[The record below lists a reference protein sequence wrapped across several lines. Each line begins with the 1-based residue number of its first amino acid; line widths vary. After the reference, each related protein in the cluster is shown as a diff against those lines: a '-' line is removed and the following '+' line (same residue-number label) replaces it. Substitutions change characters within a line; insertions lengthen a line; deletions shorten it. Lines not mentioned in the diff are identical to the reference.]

1 MGNNTNYE
9 QTMTINKIKTKIICP
24 KCPLI
29 PIINIT
35 TTKEGT
41 LICEYRCPSFHMGLI
56 KLEEMIKTPNE
67 KNKSKSKELAI
78 KCLSCKGDLSK
89 MNKNILKYCGI
100 CGNYIC
106 DHCIEGHNKVK
117 SKHKVINYN
126 KINSVCLIH
135 GINIKFYCFTCL
147 RNICTKCVG
156 HKNHCFKELK
166 EIEPNKELIENME
179 YYFQEVF
186 NYFSSI
192 EKNIEENDKEKFIE
206 FKDRNLLL
214 LYFVKDLYQIY
225 LNKKEKKTLN
235 GEIIINLLNLS
246 QFNLDSKNIYT
257 YKDFYLK
264 NHLIT
269 NNTSVSSIC
278 SFTNTK
284 ANYKIGELTPIFF
297 KYLNFEENYP
307 QFKVL
312 RMDYNFI
319 AYNIEKML
327 YFMKNEE
334 KVYFFV
340 KLNEIIT
347 DYYQLKDHTV
357 AICSK
362 DKIYF
367 YKLMQIEPY
376 IVEIKV
382 YFPKIDN
389 IYQLYGSIYDNLYV
403 LTENLSVYKLIH
415 EKINENNN
423 KFDIFMSIK
432 FSKKIIPK
440 GKNSFL
446 CNKDSFDNSYS
457 GSNSYIKDKRIY
469 NNLEDDDD
477 EYNDNSINEIDN
489 NKSSNIENIYY
500 KNIKKEIRDNDNSY
514 IEESENEKA
523 DNKNINNN
531 PQMIINKLIMYE
543 KNKKPKGKEN
553 SKINAK
559 NMNFSIKG
567 IVYNYLILNQN
578 EGILIINTDKLTFQN
593 ELNDYH
599 HNFINF
605 IIYNNHIL
613 IANNNVINFLT
624 VPDFL
629 KVSEVHASEPIIDYI
644 IPNKNMILLIG
655 KHSIEQLELNTW
667 KRVSK
672 LMDREL
678 FNFEENKK
686 DIIVGNNNE
695 LYLFKNEDIYKFEK
709 RT

>member
-1 MGNNTNYE
+1 MGNNINYE
-9 QTMTINKIKTKIICP
+9 QTMTINKIETKIICP

-78 KCLSCKGDLSK
+78 KCLSCKEDLSK
-89 MNKNILKYCGI
+89 TNKNILKYCGI
-100 CGNYIC
+100 CRNYIC
-106 DHCIEGHNKVK
+106 DYCIEGHNKVK
-117 SKHKVINYN
+117 SRHKIINYN

-156 HKNHCFKELK
+156 HKNHCFKQLE
-166 EIEPNKELIENME
+166 EIEPNKELIENMK
-179 YYFQEVF
+179 YYFNEVF
-186 NYFSSI
+186 NYISSI
-192 EKNIEENDKEKFIE
+192 EKNIDENDKEKFFA

-225 LNKKEKKTLN
+225 LDKKEKKILN

-246 QFNLDSKNIYT
+246 QFNLDNKNIYT

-269 NNTSVSSIC
+269 KNTSVSSIC

-307 QFKVL
+307 EFKVL

-319 AYNIEKML
+319 AYNIGKML

-362 DKIYF
+362 DNIYF

-376 IVEIKV
+376 IAEIKV
-382 YFPKIDN
+382 NFPEIDN
-389 IYQLYGSIYDNLYV
+389 ISQLYGSIYDNLYV
-403 LTENLSVYKLIH
+403 LTKNLFIHKLIH

-423 KFDIFMSIK
+423 KFDIFMKKK
-432 FSKKIIPK
+432 FSGVIMPDLYV
-440 GKNSFL
+440 KNTCL
-446 CNKDSFDNSYS
+446 YNNDSFNRYSYS
-457 GSNSYIKDKRIY
+457 DSFIKDQRIY
-469 NNLEDDDD
+469 NILGDDD
-477 EYNDNSINEIDN
+477 EYNDNSNNEIDN
-489 NKSSNIENIYY
+489 NNSNIENIYN
-500 KNIKKEIRDNDNSY
+500 KNSNKEIRDNDNSD
-514 IEESENEKA
+514 IEESENEKV
-523 DNKNINNN
+523 DNKNINN
-531 PQMIINKLIMYE
+531 PQMIVNKLIMYE
-543 KNKKPKGKEN
+543 QNKKLKGKEN
-553 SKINAK
+553 SEYNAIK
-559 NMNFSIKG
+559 MNLSIKG
-567 IVYNYLILNQN
+567 MVYNYLILSQIK
-578 EGILIINTDKLTFQN
+578 GILIINTDKLTFQN
-593 ELNDYH
+593 KLNDYYD
-599 HNFINF
+599 NFINF

-613 IANNNVINFLT
+613 IANNNVIHFLT

-629 KVSEVHASEPIIDYI
+629 KVSEVHVSEPIIDYI

>member
-117 SKHKVINYN
+117 SKHKIINYN

-192 EKNIEENDKEKFIE
+192 EKNIDENDKEKFVE
-206 FKDRNLLL
+206 FKERNLLL

-225 LNKKEKKTLN
+225 LNKKEKNSLN

-284 ANYKIGELTPIFF
+284 ANYKIGELTPVFF

-319 AYNIEKML
+319 AYNIGKML

-340 KLNEIIT
+340 KLDEIIT
-347 DYYQLKDHTV
+347 NYYQLKDHTI

-362 DKIYF
+362 DNIYF
-367 YKLMQIEPY
+367 YKLIQIDPY
-376 IVEIKV
+376 IIEIKV
-382 YFPKIDN
+382 NFPKIDN
-389 IYQLYGSIYDNLYV
+389 ISQLYGSIYDNLYV
-403 LTENLSVYKLIH
+403 LTKSLFIHKLIH
-415 EKINENNN
+415 EKINEKNN
-423 KFDIFMSIK
+423 KFDIFMKIE
-432 FSKKIIPK
+432 FSKFAISNI
-440 GKNSFL
+440 
-446 CNKDSFDNSYS
+446 CIKDSFSLYKDSFNNSYS
-457 GSNSYIKDKRIY
+457 NPNFIIKDNII
-469 NNLEDDDD
+469 NEGFGDDD
-477 EYNDNSINEIDN
+477 EANYNDNSNNENDN
-489 NKSSNIENIYY
+489 NKNSNIEYNNN
-500 KNIKKEIRDNDNSY
+500 K
-514 IEESENEKA
+514 NEKVG
-523 DNKNINNN
+523 NRNINNN
-531 PQMIINKLIMYE
+531 PQIIINKLIEYE
-543 KNKKPKGKEN
+543 NNKKQKGKED
-553 SKINAK
+553 SKFNV
-559 NMNFSIKG
+559 NNFHLSIKG
-567 IVYNYLILNQN
+567 IVYNYLILNQI
-578 EGILIINTDKLTFQN
+578 EGILILNTDKNLKFEN
-593 ELNDYH
+593 ELKDNHY
-599 HNFINF
+599 NFINI

-613 IANNNVINFLT
+613 IANNNVIHFLT
-624 VPDFL
+624 VPDLL
-629 KVSEVHASEPIIDYI
+629 KVSEVHVSEPIIDYV

-678 FNFEENKK
+678 FNFEENENKKK